1 MKRTLLFLT
10 VICAVAAGCHSGDGY
25 HGHEEE
31 QETGEHHEGYIVISP
46 ERQSEL
52 GIAVDTL
59 ARGPFSEVIHTSGQI
74 VSSTGDEMTV
84 VAKSEGIV
92 GLNRLSEGSPVAKGT
107 RIATISSRDVGS
119 GDKLAKAEISL
130 ETARREYERD
140 LLLREND
147 IVSESH
153 LDQSRLAY
161 EHAKLEYDALVAGG
175 TTEGGLSVTSP
186 LSGFVRNWYVRSGD
200 YVETGTPIATV
211 SSNRRLR
218 LRADVSERYFGR
230 IPYVRDAIFATP
242 YGDSTYSLSGLGGKL
257 VSYGRGSDG
266 DFYIPVVF
274 EFDNKGDIV
283 PGSYVDVWL
292 RTSLSEECI
301 AVPLKAVVED
311 QGVTYVFVR
320 KDNDN
325 DCFEK
330 REVTL
335 GQSDGIR
342 VPVLDGLK
350 EGEAV
355 VVEGAVHVR
364 LAGVT
369 SVPAGHTHNH

>member
-1 MKRTLLFLT
+1 
-10 VICAVAAGCHSGDGY
+10 
-25 HGHEEE
+25 
-31 QETGEHHEGYIVISP
+31 
-46 ERQSEL
+46 
-52 GIAVDTL
+52 
-59 ARGPFSEVIHTSGQI
+59 
-74 VSSTGDEMTV
+74 MTV

-92 GLNRLSEGSPVAKGT
+92 SLNRLSEGSPVAKGT

-218 LRADVSERYFGR
+218 LRADVSERYYGR
-230 IPYVRDAIFATP
+230 IPYVRDAIFATQ